1 MKIFQLG
8 FSIFFLSHFVLQAQ
22 WFAPA
27 GNRAESRVGLHYAL
41 NTRNQNHLH
50 ASLCHLIPVK
60 NTPFFA
66 GLGFSAHVL
75 NVSGAE
81 LLPSSRLLRSYNRPD
96 VMYTEGFR
104 TWNSS
109 VFLALKFQV
118 YSILSFEFRTDM
130 ATVSAGKTLDLY
142 YSSGIQQNTYAELQ
156 EAKPTFSGFRNP
168 MFRNIGS
175 LGSQVWI
182 IASLTPHL
190 DLGIGY
196 TRMRSEFTTSQLLN
210 FSNDRFM
217 LRSDMLGVRMAWKVF
232 DRKSRIEQISVS
244 E

>member
-1 MKIFQLG
+1 
-8 FSIFFLSHFVLQAQ
+8 LQAQ
-22 WFAPA
+22 WFRPV
-27 GNRAESRVGLHYAL
+27 GNRAESRIGLHYAT
-41 NTRNQNHLH
+41 NTQNQFHIH

-60 NTPFFA
+60 DTPFLA

-75 NVSGAE
+75 DVSEAE

-96 VMYTEGFR
+96 MMYTEGFR

-109 VFLALKFQV
+109 VFLALKMQV
-118 YSILSFEFRTDM
+118 FSMLSFEFRTDM

-142 YSSGIQQNTYAELQ
+142 YSTGIQQSTYAELQ
-156 EAKPTFSGFRNP
+156 EAKPTLSGFRNP
-168 MFRNIGS
+168 LFRNIGS
-175 LGSQVWI
+175 LGSQAWI
-182 IASLTPHL
+182 IAGLTPHL

-196 TRMRSEFTTSQLLN
+196 IRMRSEFTTSQLLN

-217 LRSDMLGVRMAWKVF
+217 LRSDMLGIRVAWKVF
-232 DRKSRIEQISVS
+232 NRKSRIEPIPFS